1 MRKRNRERYLN
12 LNWAEAE
19 DVDDL
24 GEVVEVDNEGSAVS
38 GSGERASQRGQCRE
52 QLEAARSLQAH
63 RSHPPAPLSQR
74 RRRERERESK
84 GEMFDSPT
92 VAGTPSQE
100 QEPHPN
106 TTIAGTSPNHHH
118 RKNTNP
124 TTARTPPNHHHR
136 NNHAPI
142 TKFSTS
148 RRGFEEMGF
157 EQSREGK

>member
-1 MRKRNRERYLN
+1 
-12 LNWAEAE
+12 
-19 DVDDL
+19 VDNL

-38 GSGERASQRGQCRE
+38 SWRRLDLFRLIDLILWLHSVKEGE
-52 QLEAARSLQAH
+52 
-63 RSHPPAPLSQR
+63 
-74 RRRERERESK
+74 ERERESE

-148 RRGFEEMGF
+148 RRGFKEMAF

>member
-1 MRKRNRERYLN
+1 
-12 LNWAEAE
+12 
-19 DVDDL
+19 VDDL
-24 GEVVEVDNEGSAVS
+24 GKVVEVDNKGSVVSSWRRLNLFKLIDLILWLHSVKEG
-38 GSGERASQRGQCRE
+38 G
-52 QLEAARSLQAH
+52 
-63 RSHPPAPLSQR
+63 
-74 RRRERERESK
+74 EREREK
-84 GEMFDSPT
+84 ARVKCLTHPR
-92 VAGTPSQE
+92 SQE
-100 QEPHPN
+100 QEPHLN